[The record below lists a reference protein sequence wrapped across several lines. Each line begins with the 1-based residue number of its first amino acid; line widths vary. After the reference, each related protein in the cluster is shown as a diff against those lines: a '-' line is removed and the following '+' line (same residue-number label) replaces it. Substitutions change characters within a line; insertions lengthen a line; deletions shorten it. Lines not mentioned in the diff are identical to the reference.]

1 MAPQDSISEP
11 LQKIAEGSSLAF
23 IGLVVNLLP
32 LFIIRLIIVREW
44 TENDYG
50 IFSLVFSIFTVC
62 WTIGTLGFNFGIS
75 RNIAYVRGTE
85 EFKKIPVYISASIW
99 YSFIASVV
107 IGFLLFVLSDVL
119 SASVFHEIAI
129 IIPLKI
135 ISFLIPLYTLINI
148 IVSIYIGFDQV
159 KPSVYF
165 QQILFNV
172 LFLLFVI
179 FMIFFIRS
187 FMNIFYA
194 FAASTIIT
202 FVLLVYYSAKK
213 FQMSELFSVKSIK
226 SPYSK
231 ELIIISLPLLT
242 TSIFLIIISW
252 ADTILLGILR
262 NTIEV
267 GLYNAALPLSQ
278 ILAIPLGAILL
289 IHLPIFTGLFAKNK
303 SEDIRRTY
311 SILTKWICYTTLPF
325 SFLLFLYPEPI
336 LALLFGQNYA
346 LASSAMRLLV
356 IGYSINNAAGPCWI
370 TLVVMG
376 RNRFVMFSWIFAAI
390 INVGLNIALI
400 PMYGIEGAAFATGAS
415 IVGAAM
421 VQNWKLYS
429 ISGVHP
435 LSKNLFKPTFLFMVI
450 VLPLYLIFQLF
461 LSIEWWIIPLLAALF
476 YIIFLVTIII
486 TKSVDDE
493 DLNLIKLLEKK
504 VRIKSSIIQRILSKG
519 K

>member
-1 MAPQDSISEP
+1 
-11 LQKIAEGSSLAF
+11 
-23 IGLVVNLLP
+23 
-32 LFIIRLIIVREW
+32 
-44 TENDYG
+44 
-50 IFSLVFSIFTVC
+50 
-62 WTIGTLGFNFGIS
+62 
-75 RNIAYVRGTE
+75 
-85 EFKKIPVYISASIW
+85 
-99 YSFIASVV
+99 
-107 IGFLLFVLSDVL
+107 
-119 SASVFHEIAI
+119 
-129 IIPLKI
+129 
-135 ISFLIPLYTLINI
+135 
-148 IVSIYIGFDQV
+148 
-159 KPSVYF
+159 
-165 QQILFNV
+165 
-172 LFLLFVI
+172 
-179 FMIFFIRS
+179 
-187 FMNIFYA
+187 
-194 FAASTIIT
+194 
-202 FVLLVYYSAKK
+202 
-213 FQMSELFSVKSIK
+213 MSELFSVKSIK

-461 LSIEWWIIPLLAALF
+461 LTIEWWIIPLLAAFF